1 MVIERIKSLFKQAEP
16 AGPPESIRGYT
27 VSDYPLTQDAVNVDE
42 DAWRIQF
49 DEARVIPLFEMEQPD
64 VEQCILTYRARMR
77 TENAQGRVYLEMWC
91 RFPGKGEFFS
101 RGLQQAV
108 MGHHRLVNTRDPV
121 LPQAWPAARLDQAEH
136 RCSGAGHRVDQG
148 A

>member
-1 MVIERIKSLFKQAEP
+1 MRKTPGAS
-16 AGPPESIRGYT
+16 SST
-27 VSDYPLTQDAVNVDE
+27 
-42 DAWRIQF
+42 
-49 DEARVIPLFEMEQPD
+49 EARVIPLFEMEQPD

-108 MGHHRLVNTRDPV
+108 MGHHRLVNTRDS
-121 LPQAWPAARLDQAEH
+121 A
-136 RCSGAGHRVDQG
+136 SSSSAGNG
-148 A
+148 PT